1 MNIRL
6 ISILTV
12 ATVSFGVS
20 AQADNVADFYKG
32 KQISIAVV
40 ASGGGYGLNA
50 RLLTQHMGKHIPGN
64 PSMVITVKSG
74 AGGRTLMNWLYNVAP
89 KDGTA
94 LGFLHK
100 DIGAFS
106 RVKPEGIKFE
116 PQKFQWIG
124 SVAPMNTV
132 LFVRHDAAA
141 TTLEGLKTREV
152 IMGASGKSH
161 PTALF
166 PNLLNHLLNTKF
178 KVVTGYR
185 GSSDIF
191 LALERGE
198 VKGTTFTWDT
208 VEAKRPDWIKN
219 SFVKPIVQVSLEKHS
234 SLPNV
239 PVLAEVMKNQD
250 DKALAEFLTS
260 GSKVGRAF
268 GAPPGVPTQRVTA
281 LREAFD
287 ATVKDPE
294 YLAATRKARMPVE
307 PTSGVEIQK
316 LVEKVSSAPNSI
328 VARAQK
334 ALGLK

>member
-1 MNIRL
+1 MNIRI
-6 ISILTV
+6 ISALMAILGFW
-12 ATVSFGVS
+12 SIS
-20 AQADNVADFYKG
+20 AQADEVADFYRG

-40 ASGGGYGLNA
+40 ASGGGYGSNA
-50 RLLTQHMGKHIPGN
+50 RLLTKYMGRHIPGN
-64 PSMVITVKSG
+64 PSMVIIVKSG

-89 KDGTA
+89 KDGTT

-100 DIGAFS
+100 DIAAFS
-106 RVKPEGIKFE
+106 RVKPHGIKFQPE
-116 PQKFQWIG
+116 KFQWIG

-132 LFVRHDAAA
+132 MFVRRDAAA
-141 TTLEGLKTREV
+141 TTFDALKKKQV

-166 PNLLNHLLNTKF
+166 PALLNQLLSTKF

-198 VKGTTFTWDT
+198 VDGTTFTWDT
-208 VEAKRPDWIKN
+208 VEAKRPDWVKN
-219 SFVKPIVQVSLEKHS
+219 NFVTPLVQVSLEKHK

-239 PVLAEVMKNQD
+239 PVLAEVMKNEE
-250 DKALAEFLTS
+250 DKALAKFLTS

-268 GAPPGVPTQRVTA
+268 GAPPGVTADRVAA
-281 LREAFD
+281 LRKAFD
-287 ATVKDPE
+287 ATVADPK
-294 YLAATRKARMPVE
+294 YLAAARKARMPVE
-307 PTSGVEIQK
+307 PTSGIEIQR
-316 LVEKVSSAPNSI
+316 LVEKVAAAPDST
-328 VARAQK
+328 VRRAQK